1 MRYRFIAVE
10 KANYPITVLCRVLRV
25 SRSGFY
31 DWCHRTPDAERV
43 ALLGRVRR
51 IHERKR
57 RSYGSRSMAT
67 ALTRE
72 GVTTG
77 RDKARRLMREAGVE
91 CKQRR
96 RFKATTDSAHDLSV
110 APNRLQR
117 RFDVERPNRVWVADI
132 TAIWAVTHWL
142 YLAAVLD
149 LFDRQLVGWAVAG
162 HMRGTLVSSALA
174 MAVGRRRP
182 GPGLLHHSDRGCQ
195 YAAAGYRRELD
206 RQRMVASMS
215 RKGDCWDNA
224 VMERF
229 FGSLKSEW
237 LDGQVHRTADEV
249 RRDVIDY
256 IEIEYNG
263 DRSHSTLGMR
273 TPREMGAVA

>member
-1 MRYRFIAVE
+1 ML
-10 KANYPITVLCRVLRV
+10 KV

-31 DWCHRTPDAERV
+31 DWRGRSPGPERV
-43 ALLGRVRR
+43 ALIGRVRR
-51 IHERKR
+51 IHKRKR
-57 RSYGSRSMAT
+57 RAYGSRNMAT

-72 GVTTG
+72 GVATG

-91 CKQRR
+91 CRQRR

-117 RFDVERPNRVWVADI
+117 RFDVDRPNRVWVADI

-162 HMRGTLVSSALA
+162 HMRGTLVRSALA

-195 YAAAGYRRELD
+195 YAAADYRRELD
-206 RQRMVASMS
+206 RHRMVASMS

-237 LDGQVHRTADEV
+237 LNGQAHRCADEV

-263 DRSHSTLGMR
+263 DRPHSTLGMR
-273 TPREMGAVA
+273 TPREMVAVA